1 MIQIENHKSNKD
13 QKFTSTAIITISIQ
27 IYALKSLT
35 TMRANN
41 IIFFLKSFNLG
52 DSNIT
57 HTIST
62 MFVDGGEAI
71 FM

>member
-35 TMRANN
+35 TMRANKIN
-41 IIFFLKSFNLG
+41 LFLKSFNLG

-62 MFVDGGEAI
+62 MFVGGGEAL